1 MRHHYSARKPLITGY
16 AGKLRGNASFWA
28 YNRHYGKGRRDRI
41 CTGERSLNIRDL
53 LVRTNKYEYTMDQ
66 EL

>member
-1 MRHHYSARKPLITGY
+1 MGESVLSIYIY
-16 AGKLRGNASFWA
+16 
-28 YNRHYGKGRRDRI
+28 YYGKGRRDRI